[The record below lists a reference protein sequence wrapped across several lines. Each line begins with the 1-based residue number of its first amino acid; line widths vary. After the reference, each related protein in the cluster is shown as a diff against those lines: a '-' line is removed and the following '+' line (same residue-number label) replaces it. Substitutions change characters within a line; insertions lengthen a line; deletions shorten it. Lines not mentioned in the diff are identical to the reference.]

1 MYLCDCEIIPLPPNT
16 RGIKFR
22 SQQTNISYDKLQM
35 TWELASLPLKATGL
49 FLTNLCDYIRLLTS
63 QSVIYMPKVGML
75 ISKAPKTSFSYANIA
90 RAATLSLAVV
100 VLSSLLACSKPATPP
115 DPIRAVKVM
124 KVGASGVEAAYEYAG
139 EVRARVESRLG
150 FRVVGKITK
159 RQAEVG
165 QRVKVGQLL
174 AQIDPQDY
182 KLAFEASSA
191 QVAAAATNRDL
202 AAADYKRFA
211 ALKAQNFI
219 SGAELERRETTLKA
233 AQAQLE
239 QAQAQLKSQGNQ
251 TGYANLVADVSG
263 IVTAV
268 EAEPGQVVAA
278 GTPVVRIA
286 QDGARDVVFNV
297 PEDRLRETLVGTAVT
312 VKQWAQ
318 EGQTQGRVRE
328 VAASADPA
336 TRTFP
341 IKVAVDAK
349 DAPALGSTVYVYPAS
364 SFAGV
369 QVIKLPTSALFES
382 GKASHVWVLDTTSMT
397 VKSTPVKV
405 ATADG
410 NEAVIESGLQTGMQ
424 VVTAGVHVLAA
435 GQKVTIYKDNTAL
448 AQQNIAGAAT
458 KSVAIVSATSAP
470 SASAAAK

>member
-1 MYLCDCEIIPLPPNT
+1 MLV
-16 RGIKFR
+16 F
-22 SQQTNISYDKLQM
+22 
-35 TWELASLPLKATGL
+35 KAQ
-49 FLTNLCDYIRLLTS
+49 N
-63 QSVIYMPKVGML
+63 
-75 ISKAPKTSFSYANIA
+75 TSFFQARIT
-90 RAATLSLAVV
+90 RAATLLAVIGALASLA
-100 VLSSLLACSKPATPP
+100 ACSKPTALP
-115 DPIRAVKVM
+115 DPVRAVKVM
-124 KVGASGVEAAYEYAG
+124 KVGTSGVEAAHEYAG

-150 FRVVGKITK
+150 FRVAGKIIK

-182 KLAFEASSA
+182 KLAFEAGAA

-202 AAADYKRFA
+202 AAADFKRFA
-211 ALKAQNFI
+211 ALQEKNFI

-297 PEDRLRETLVGTAVT
+297 PEDRLRETLVGTQVV

-318 EGQTQGRVRE
+318 AGKAQGRVRE

-364 SFAGV
+364 SYAGL

-382 GKASHVWVLDTTSMT
+382 GKASHVWVLDTASMT
-397 VKSTPVKV
+397 VKSTPVQV

-410 NEAVIESGLQTGMQ
+410 NEAVIAEGLQAGMQ

-448 AQQNIAGAAT
+448 AMEN
-458 KSVAIVSATSAP
+458 VAVSATKTIVPVAPVPAP
-470 SASAAAK
+470 STPAAAK